1 MKKRKLGNRLKIVLK
16 HRMVGKKKKKK
27 ILDGRRGVPFIGI
40 REDCGNGSTRLYTR
54 NSKAF
59 IHAGKTN
66 SEVQ

>member
-16 HRMVGKKKKKK
+16 HRMVGKKKRKKF
-27 ILDGRRGVPFIGI
+27 LMEEEGFPIGI

-59 IHAGKTN
+59 VHAGKTN